1 MLFFLSQSILIGALF
16 FMDYKKEIKA
26 LDETIFNK
34 MRVCSFDL
42 KCDGLELDFVK
53 KEKFELYKL
62 YKNEDILSAY
72 FSIATSNK
80 NSLKVYLTKETYLH
94 EIEEIKEEVL
104 LEFVLVLLFVFLL
117 SILFGVYTI
126 NPLRNALRLTE
137 EFIKDILHDF
147 NTPLSTLRLNVSM
160 LKEDFQDNAK
170 IKRIENSVQN
180 ILNLQSNLRSY
191 LHESVSQ
198 KDSFPLKDFLQERVE
213 LVQGSYKNIEIF
225 IEVKQMQVHT
235 NRDALARVI
244 DNLLVNAAKYN
255 KKDGKITLKFEANI
269 LKIIDTGKGIKQ
281 PQKVFNRFYKEQERG
296 IGIGLHIVNKLCEE
310 LDIGIDIESEVGV
323 GSTFSLNL
331 EKII

>member
-1 MLFFLSQSILIGALF
+1 
-16 FMDYKKEIKA
+16 MDYKKEIKVV
-26 LDETIFNK
+26 DETIFSK

-53 KEKFELYKL
+53 KEEFELYKL
-62 YKNEDILSAY
+62 YKNKDILSAY
-72 FSIATSNK
+72 FSIANSSK
-80 NSLKVYLTKETYLH
+80 NSLKVYLTKEKYLQ
-94 EIEEIKEEVL
+94 EIAEIKAEL
-104 LEFVLVLLFVFLL
+104 LFEFILALLFVFLL
-117 SILFGVYTI
+117 SILFGIYTI
-126 NPLRNALRLTE
+126 YPLRNALNLTE

-160 LKEDFQDNAK
+160 LKEDFQDNTK

-191 LHESVSQ
+191 LQESVSQ

-225 IEVKQMQVHT
+225 IEVEQIQVNT
-235 NRDALARVI
+235 NRDALTRVI

-255 KKDGKITLKFEANI
+255 KKDGKITLKFEESI

-310 LDIGIDIESEVGV
+310 LDIDIDIESKVGV